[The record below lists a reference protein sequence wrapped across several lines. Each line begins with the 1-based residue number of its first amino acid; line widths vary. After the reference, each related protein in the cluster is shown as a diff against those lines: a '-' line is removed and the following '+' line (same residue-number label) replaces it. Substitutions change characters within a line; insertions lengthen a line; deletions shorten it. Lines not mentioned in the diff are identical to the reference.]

1 MDAQEFITKAKEH
14 IASVSSVAFVDM
26 FVVWQSKILQNNKA
40 LISWRNDFSWHSDPD
55 ILQGVHVVD
64 YVEVTYNGDK
74 EEFYFDWYEKA
85 LNEAVKL

>member
-1 MDAQEFITKAKEH
+1 MDAKLFIEKAKEH
-14 IASVSSVAFVDM
+14 IASVSSAAVVDM

-40 LISWRNDFSWHSDPD
+40 LISWIGTGM
-55 ILQGVHVVD
+55 ILVDGVERDVD

-74 EEFYFDWYEKA
+74 DEFYFDWYEKA

>member
-1 MDAQEFITKAKEH
+1 MDAQKFINKAKRH
-14 IASVSSVAFVDM
+14 IEYKTDVYEDDQ

-40 LISWRNDFSWHSDPD
+40 LISWIGTGMILVDGVERN
-55 ILQGVHVVD
+55 VD

-74 EEFYFDWYEKA
+74 DEFYFDWYEKV